1 MSFILSWR
9 RIALAC
15 VLLIVAVGI
24 VVWRSSPGADAQQ
37 PPGSATFVSSGIL
50 VTASNGFASL
60 PAGSNDGVFGMACTG
75 DAPLSG
81 TAKIPGQV
89 VTHFG
94 VNDTQLRIVQT
105 NGVALTGTVRLS
117 CVIEVDLTPEG
128 AATMDRL
135 RAAAGAG

>member
-1 MSFILSWR
+1 VEVFTWR
-9 RIALAC
+9 RRPATARFGH
-15 VLLIVAVGI
+15 V
-24 VVWRSSPGADAQQ
+24 RFQRNSRYSQQ
-37 PPGSATFVSSGIL
+37 RLCQSAG
-50 VTASNGFASL
+50 GQY
-60 PAGSNDGVFGMACTG
+60 DGVFGMACTG